1 MTTLS
6 SGVRAL
12 TDPVVVTT
20 SGLRVEDVVRVA
32 RDHAPLLLSAD
43 VTDRV
48 AEGRAVVERALRND
62 RLVYGLNTYL
72 GHRRDERV
80 PAEALVDYQEFIVA
94 THVGGIGDP
103 LPADDVRALL
113 TARIAGLARG
123 GSGIS
128 PEAVDALVALLNA
141 GVHPWVPASGSV
153 GASDL
158 THLAAV
164 AEVLTGFG
172 WVNAGG
178 ERAPGGQ
185 ALARAGLEP
194 YSMRPKDGIALISA
208 NATSIGLGAL
218 AVADAERVAR
228 LADHAGALTVEAL
241 SGNVSAF
248 DAEVA
253 AGKPFPGQVAV
264 SAHMRSLLHGSRLQG
279 PGTARHVQDPISVRT
294 IPQVH
299 GALRDQLAA
308 VRNAVEIELNAVDDN
323 PLVSADR
330 DELLSNGNFSPM
342 VLALSFESARLG
354 LAHAGMLSERRV
366 HKLLGARR
374 PTVNTPLQAPVT
386 EGVRGKRLPNLLV
399 NAAASILAELKHTA
413 LPVTLNG
420 SPLNFDVEDHAPLAP
435 QAVALTR
442 QAIARL
448 ETLLAI
454 ELVVAADTIDLEDGG
469 RSLGAGTGR
478 LYRRIRAIRDE
489 LVADGS
495 PAMLVEA
502 VAASLRDPAVP
513 VVPALTPPAAAEEV
527 PA

>member
-1 MTTLS
+1 
-6 SGVRAL
+6 
-12 TDPVVVTT
+12 
-20 SGLRVEDVVRVA
+20 
-32 RDHAPLLLSAD
+32 
-43 VTDRV
+43 
-48 AEGRAVVERALRND
+48 
-62 RLVYGLNTYL
+62 
-72 GHRRDERV
+72 
-80 PAEALVDYQEFIVA
+80 
-94 THVGGIGDP
+94 
-103 LPADDVRALL
+103 
-113 TARIAGLARG
+113 
-123 GSGIS
+123 
-128 PEAVDALVALLNA
+128 
-141 GVHPWVPASGSV
+141 VPASGSV

-172 WVNAGG
+172 WVSVNG

-253 AGKPFPGQVAV
+253 AGKPFPGQVTV
-264 SAHMRSLLHGSRLQG
+264 SAHMRSLLYGSRLQR

-374 PTVNTPLQAPVT
+374 PTVT

-442 QAIARL
+442 QAITRL

-454 ELVVAADTIDLEDGG
+454 ELVVAADTIDLEGG
-469 RSLGAGTGR
+469 GQSLGAGTGR

-495 PAMLVEA
+495 PAMMVEA
-502 VAASLRDPAVP
+502 VAASLRDSDPA
-513 VVPALTPPAAAEEV
+513 VVPALAPPAPAKEV